1 MRFAIWS
8 PTNPRE
14 GVTHV
19 DLYRQQVRE
28 IEIAEELGFQHFWLY
43 EHHVSPSGPM
53 PSPNLLIAAAA
64 LTTSRM
70 RLGTMVNILPY
81 RNPLLL
87 AEEGAMLDVL
97 TNGRFDMGI
106 GRGLKPIEFDA
117 FCIPQAQ
124 SREMFLES
132 LEIIRRTWADENFE
146 FRGKHF
152 SVNKQTPLSPPLV
165 QKPHPPFL
173 MSAQSE
179 DSLRFAA
186 EHDIPFAQ
194 IDALI
199 EDCERER
206 ACKSVIHHAINLC
219 RGDRSTGTQGGL
231 SVPGSLLGPVG
242 TLHPVRAR

>member
-64 LTTSRM
+64 LTTSRI

-97 TNGRFDMGI
+97 TNGRFDMG
-106 GRGLKPIEFDA
+106 
-117 FCIPQAQ
+117 
-124 SREMFLES
+124 
-132 LEIIRRTWADENFE
+132 
-146 FRGKHF
+146 
-152 SVNKQTPLSPPLV
+152 
-165 QKPHPPFL
+165 
-173 MSAQSE
+173 SA
-179 DSLRFAA
+179 A
-186 EHDIPFAQ
+186 
-194 IDALI
+194 
-199 EDCERER
+199 
-206 ACKSVIHHAINLC
+206 
-219 RGDRSTGTQGGL
+219 G
-231 SVPGSLLGPVG
+231 
-242 TLHPVRAR
+242 